1 MNIKK
6 NNNLTYFKKKFKKL
20 EKTIILKN
28 LRLSLVKKDYD
39 VMVFSVFNF
48 YNSVNISI
56 FKDILEQNNIKY
68 YYVKSND
75 YKLFLQNNNIFNF
88 WRFFITSGWHI
99 SFCKIIKLYILRKQ
113 FPFQHKFTNLLNIW
127 QSSFHKNF
135 NIILLVNFKE
145 INNNVLETL
154 KIYAKVDPLYLKFKS
169 HKKLMS
175 YNFLTNNLLQNYKSL
190 KNYKISISNLMFH
203 NQIKVLKILKL
214 KNNF

>member
-88 WRFFITSGWHI
+88 
-99 SFCKIIKLYILRKQ
+99 
-113 FPFQHKFTNLLNIW
+113 
-127 QSSFHKNF
+127 
-135 NIILLVNFKE
+135 
-145 INNNVLETL
+145 
-154 KIYAKVDPLYLKFKS
+154 
-169 HKKLMS
+169 
-175 YNFLTNNLLQNYKSL
+175 
-190 KNYKISISNLMFH
+190 
-203 NQIKVLKILKL
+203 
-214 KNNF
+214 